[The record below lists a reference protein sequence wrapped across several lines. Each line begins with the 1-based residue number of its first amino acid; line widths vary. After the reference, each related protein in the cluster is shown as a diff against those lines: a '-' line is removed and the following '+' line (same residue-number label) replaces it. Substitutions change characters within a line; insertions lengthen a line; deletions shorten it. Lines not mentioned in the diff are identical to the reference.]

1 MTEATVSIA
10 SLMSNVGEVFTSI
23 LGWVGDVGA
32 EITGEPLLLLACVG
46 LPLAGVGITFFKRL
60 LRSRV

>member
-1 MTEATVSIA
+1 MTS
-10 SLMSNVGEVFTSI
+10 VGEDLTSI
-23 LGWVGDVGA
+23 IGSVGDVAA
-32 EITGEPLLLLACVG
+32 EIVGEPLLLLACVG